1 MRYDR
6 PPMAGTWT
14 PETIG
19 TRAKRVAASTR
30 QHGTFAKKQRLV
42 TRTTID
48 TLRQQIREE
57 CTRPLY
63 GPIGDRLADAAQTTR
78 LDRAA
83 ESLARLIEQIE
94 TREAD

>member
-1 MRYDR
+1 
-6 PPMAGTWT
+6 MAGTWT

-48 TLRQQIREE
+48 TLRQQIHEE

-63 GPIGDRLADAAQTTR
+63 GPIGDMLADVSQTTR
-78 LDRAA
+78 LAQQA
-83 ESLARLIEQIE
+83 ESLARLIEWIE